1 MNRGALSE
9 PSFIGSFKRPPMK
22 KEPTLKT
29 PSSFKRPPMK
39 KVATQK
45 TQMGSFKRPL
55 MKKEAISKNA
65 KGLAQKTSDEKGGNP
80 EKRNGARS
88 EDL

>member
-9 PSFIGSFKRPPMK
+9 PSFIGSFKRPLMK

-29 PSSFKRPPMK
+29 PSCSFKRPP
-39 KVATQK
+39 
-45 TQMGSFKRPL
+45 L
-55 MKKEAISKNA
+55 EKEVTSKNA
-65 KGLAQKTSDEKGGNP
+65 KGLAQKTSDKKGGNP